1 MALTNWVF
9 QNFNLVQENAAN
21 LLLENGIIIIA
32 LQESNPTVWVEKTE
46 TGTG

>member
-9 QNFNLVQENAAN
+9 QNFNLVQEDAAN
-21 LLLENGIIIIA
+21 LFLENGIIIA